1 MYYRGVLPAAQRQP
15 LEHKQKCGEM
25 SLTARV
31 IKIDTVSVVYVVL
44 TGVRRRKAGERK
56 EKTRKTQSSPA
67 PSHRPTHIF

>member
-44 TGVRRRKAGERK
+44 VRRREAGERK

>member
-44 TGVRRRKAGERK
+44 VRRREAGERK
-56 EKTRKTQSSPA
+56 EKTRKTQNSPA